1 MTRKEVLQ
9 ASERADFSDLN
20 GRIMR
25 TCNVLKPSE
34 RTLNSVYTLCKCD
47 YAVQRIEQSM
57 EYLCDSG
64 YLKIDHPKGIAC
76 LSEFGED
83 GFSKVAIRITA
94 KGMQLL
100 MGVIHDACVEI

>member
-1 MTRKEVLQ
+1 MTRKEALQ
-9 ASERADFSDLN
+9 ASNRADFVDLN

-47 YAVQRIEQSM
+47 YAAQKIEQSM
-57 EYLCDSG
+57 EYLCDSC
-64 YLKIDHPKGIAC
+64 YLKIEHPKGIEC
-76 LSEFGED
+76 MSEYGED
-83 GFSKVAIRITA
+83 SLGRVTIRITA

-100 MGVIHDACVEI
+100 MGVIQDACVEI